1 MNSLFSCQIA
11 SAGFFAVIFFADTV
25 KKHLPNR
32 RTIFFQLFLC
42 FMMLSS
48 VFATAADLAG
58 EYGEPGFILDMIQGI
73 FLFLQM
79 ITCLMLHCYIL
90 SVDYQLHFRLSI
102 DSVASLRAVGGCLY
116 LVVASVLL
124 LSSPWTHL
132 CFYGDGGG
140 GIVRTPVFWGLNLIL
155 LGMFV
160 YDIGV
165 VWLRCLKYSRRKRMM
180 CLFLIID
187 FFAMLVAELFQMPG
201 ISFFKVATLF
211 FAYMFYLS
219 LQSPDFFVD
228 NATGTFNRNGF
239 FEIFQE
245 RLAYGKETSCLII
258 RVRNYQAMNQIY
270 GGEVLRKV
278 QRRIANALVGECG
291 EKGVFHIGSSTFAII
306 SKSREGTLALYD
318 KLKEVLPQNWVLK
331 NQVVNQEY
339 SFYEITYPLD
349 GEDFEEL
356 VQRIHYA
363 RSDHESTHKSG
374 ELVRLR
380 SDEMEKS
387 DEKREVA
394 SLVEEAIMDDS
405 IELHFQPI
413 FSFAKGRI
421 TSLEVLARLKDRNRK
436 YINPE
441 FFIHVAEE
449 NHTII
454 QLGEQIFRKACI
466 FASYNHIFDYGIE
479 DININLSPA
488 QCRYEHLTEDF
499 VRIADQYGIPM
510 EKMHLEITE
519 SEFTDKDAVSRTLAR
534 LKETGAK
541 VALDDFG
548 TGNSTLSNIL
558 ELPVDFVKIDKSLV
572 WSFAEGKNQFLNE
585 LMPMIKAEGKKII
598 AEGIESA
605 DHIDIIKKLQGDYL
619 QGYYYSRPLPEKEFL
634 RFLLKFNK
642 KVKEGEEKV
651 VMDQKKAF
659 G

>member
-1 MNSLFSCQIA
+1 
-11 SAGFFAVIFFADTV
+11 
-25 KKHLPNR
+25 
-32 RTIFFQLFLC
+32 
-42 FMMLSS
+42 
-48 VFATAADLAG
+48 
-58 EYGEPGFILDMIQGI
+58 
-73 FLFLQM
+73 
-79 ITCLMLHCYIL
+79 
-90 SVDYQLHFRLSI
+90 
-102 DSVASLRAVGGCLY
+102 
-116 LVVASVLL
+116 
-124 LSSPWTHL
+124 
-132 CFYGDGGG
+132 
-140 GIVRTPVFWGLNLIL
+140 
-155 LGMFV
+155 
-160 YDIGV
+160 
-165 VWLRCLKYSRRKRMM
+165 MM